1 MSTIKQPA
9 DPAHRLLPLLGLP
22 VWLILAVFFLPESAL
37 RLDYVRL
44 LLVAAPLVILP
55 LSRAADDEFR
65 LLDLILALAFALGI
79 LLPAAWWSVALVI
92 PWWLFAAEWS
102 IRRFREWAA
111 GSGSLRVNDLL
122 RTAEPLFLL
131 TAACWAIA
139 ERAGWSVMGFDA
151 TITLLTAVHFHYAG
165 YALAWLTRRHPTLPA
180 FLRWGVLAGVP
191 LVALGITTTQYD
203 LPHMIEIVS
212 VTLMAAA
219 GAGGGSSLPAIR
231 IPFALGISPVPRLG
245 AGWSGPPAR
254 DADRAGLWLAQ
265 CFSGGVFE
273 YPADVC
279 AARFA

>member
-1 MSTIKQPA
+1 M
-9 DPAHRLLPLLGLP
+9 
-22 VWLILAVFFLPESAL
+22 
-37 RLDYVRL
+37 
-44 LLVAAPLVILP
+44 VAAPLVVLP

-151 TITLLTAVHFHYAG
+151 TITLLTAVHFHYA
-165 YALAWLTRRHPTLPA
+165 T
-180 FLRWGVLAGVP
+180 
-191 LVALGITTTQYD
+191 
-203 LPHMIEIVS
+203 
-212 VTLMAAA
+212 VTP
-219 GAGGGSSLPAIR
+219 SR
-231 IPFALGISPVPRLG
+231 
-245 AGWSGPPAR
+245 
-254 DADRAGLWLAQ
+254 
-265 CFSGGVFE
+265 
-273 YPADVC
+273 
-279 AARFA
+279 